1 MIIGLSV
8 SAFTTLHVIIS
19 LVPLAAGFVVMYG
32 MVAGRRLPGWSAAF
46 LATIVLTSVTGFMF
60 PLTVIGPPHVFGAVS
75 LVVLAPT
82 LYALYARHLAGHWRL
97 VYVGGALLAHY
108 LNAVVTVVQAFGK
121 IGVLHQLAPT
131 QTEAPFLLALI
142 LVLLLFAAAG
152 TLALRHF
159 HPEPPVLV
167 QTGAGP

>member
-1 MIIGLSV
+1 MIIGTSV

-19 LVPLAAGFVVMYG
+19 LVALAAGFVVMYG
-32 MVAGRRLPGWSAAF
+32 MVAGRRLPGWTAAF

-60 PLTVIGPPHVFGAVS
+60 PLTVIGPPHIFGAVS
-75 LVVLAPT
+75 LVVLAFA
-82 LYALYARHLAGHWRL
+82 LYALYARRLAGHWRI

-131 QTEAPFLLALI
+131 QTEAPFLLAQT
-142 LVLLLFAAAG
+142 LVLVLFVAAG
-152 TLALRHF
+152 ALALRRF
-159 HPEPPVLV
+159 HPEPQVLL
-167 QTGAGP
+167 QTGA